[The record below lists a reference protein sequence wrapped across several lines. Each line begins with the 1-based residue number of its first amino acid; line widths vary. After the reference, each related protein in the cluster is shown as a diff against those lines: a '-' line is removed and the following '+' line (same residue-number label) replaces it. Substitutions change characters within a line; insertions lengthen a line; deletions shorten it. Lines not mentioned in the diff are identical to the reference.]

1 MRIDLFTKR
10 KEDVNLSVHQWLA
23 ISVCFSCVLVCVRIV
38 ATGQFTYLFL
48 VWNLFLAVIP
58 YLTTE
63 FLISKPCLFTNKW
76 KMAAL
81 LFLWLL
87 FIPNTFYI
95 VTDLF
100 HLDQFDNAPRWF
112 DLALI
117 FSFAWN
123 GLMMGVLSI
132 RRIEQVQ
139 LLVFQ
144 KELSFFF
151 LSIIMWLNALGV
163 YVGRYLRFNSWDVF
177 TQPFSLFAEMSKVL
191 FHPFQNKMDWSMISV
206 WSLFML
212 LLYVTIKKLGETHIL
227 EENR

>member
-1 MRIDLFTKR
+1 MRIDLFTKQ
-10 KEDVNLSVHQWLA
+10 KEDINLTIHQWLA
-23 ISVCFSCVLVCVRIV
+23 VSVCFSCILVCVRIA

-48 VWNLFLAVIP
+48 AWNLFLAFIP
-58 YLTTE
+58 YFITE
-63 FLISKPCLFTNKW
+63 FLIGRPYLLARKW
-76 KMAAL
+76 KLCAL
-81 LFLWLL
+81 LFFWLL

-100 HLDQFDNAPRWF
+100 HLHQFDNAPRWF

-123 GLMMGVLSI
+123 GLLMGVLSI
-132 RRIEQVQ
+132 RRIEQVL

-151 LSIIMWLNALGV
+151 LSSIMWLNALGV

-177 TQPFSLFAEMSKVL
+177 TQPFSLFTEMTEML
-191 FHPFQNKMDWSMISV
+191 LHPIRNKMDWSMVSV

-212 LLYVTIKKLGETHIL
+212 LLYVTIKKLGETNIL
-227 EENR
+227 TENR